1 MTVRDVWERL
11 RRPVHIRWN
20 RWTSPEE
27 TKSCRRN
34 AGRLRDPHGLRKV
47 FAEISVKV
55 ERQWR
60 RDDFFFPPPSM
71 PSNLN
76 ASLTWSLVSPRSSAM
91 SELPSGYVG

>member
-1 MTVRDVWERL
+1 MVKLDG
-11 RRPVHIRWN
+11 
-20 RWTSPEE
+20 
-27 TKSCRRN
+27 N
-34 AGRLRDPHGLRKV
+34 AGRLRDPHGLRKA

-76 ASLTWSLVSPRSSAM
+76 ASLTWTLVSPRSSAM
-91 SELPSGYVG
+91 SESPSGYVG